1 MSNIVTK
8 HNEYQ
13 IVTAWAESASGPG
26 WANQPVWVL
35 VRERCGKLRIE
46 CLQPDEQSRDI
57 HTLYRVSSAA
67 HGAMVTAVQRAA
79 PDSAI
84 RERFTLTCATC
95 GVLYLPRPDETI
107 HPINRCRACATK
119 EAESAA

>member
-26 WANQPVWVL
+26 WTDQPVWVL
-35 VRERCGKLRIE
+35 VQERCGKLRIE

-57 HTLYRVSSAA
+57 HTLYSVSSAA
-67 HGAMVTAVQRAA
+67 HGAMTTAVAQA
-79 PDSAI
+79 
-84 RERFTLTCATC
+84 
-95 GVLYLPRPDETI
+95 V
-107 HPINRCRACATK
+107 RCCKKTARILRVDK
-119 EAESAA
+119 